1 MTDEITQAVV
11 PSKKPTAKKPV
22 TVKPA
27 KKTRAPRRIDPEAE
41 AIRAECKAK
50 IEALAGDRAS
60 NKILQTIIARRLP
73 KLTQEHKLL
82 LYDELAKTITP
93 PLFKQL
99 ESNQTTQAEERFNE
113 KNTHNS

>member
-27 KKTRAPRRIDPEAE
+27 KKTRAPRRIDPEAD

-50 IEALAGDRAS
+50 IKALAGARAS
-60 NKILQTIIARRLP
+60 NGILQTIISKRLLQ
-73 KLTQEHKLL
+73 LTLEHKQVLFDELGKTCSLL
-82 LYDELAKTITP
+82 L
-93 PLFKQL
+93 FKGT
-99 ESNQTTQAEERFNE
+99 ENAD
-113 KNTHNS
+113 